1 MHLCVLVVSSSVDSG
16 HAATAVVVTDS
27 ARGSVKMM
35 HSSPIYY
42 LPSCLTPALC
52 LCFTQNRTRQ
62 SQSRGSWP
70 GRSVC
75 QPGLWYRQS
84 SGQRTVPQL
93 PSTRYP
99 TIPAHNRFLSCILM
113 FYMPFHPSQITPF
126 VSLSL
131 CLGQVSLFCLPVKQR
146 KSEQMQLQMSC
157 EGEEYNL
164 HKLSTAS
171 LSPAQIAFNACKWF

>member
-1 MHLCVLVVSSSVDSG
+1 MNASCVLVVSSSEDSG

-35 HSSPIYY
+35 HSSPISY

-62 SQSRGSWP
+62 GQSRGSWP

-99 TIPAHNRFLSCILM
+99 TIHAHIRFLSCIHTR
-113 FYMPFHPSQITPF
+113 FICPFTPSLITPF

-131 CLGQVSLFCLPVKQR
+131 CLGQVSLFLPPCQAKKKR
-146 KSEQMQLQMSC
+146 
-157 EGEEYNL
+157 
-164 HKLSTAS
+164 AD
-171 LSPAQIAFNACKWF
+171 AIANELWRGGISFA